1 MSRRT
6 SHLARGTALTL
17 SAATAV
23 LGIAATAL
31 VLLPPLSWQ
40 TWQYALLTL
49 EFSLFLALATMLGA
63 ALALLCS
70 RGRHRRTPITL
81 VSINTVLLIA
91 ALVPPAALWSTARDT
106 GAELSLAEY
115 TAGLATST
123 DRDPTTL
130 VYTTPKD
137 EDGTHHLELD
147 VWEPATPAEEPL
159 PVVVNVHGGAE
170 DLPQSLL
177 PRWDTWL
184 ADEGHV
190 VVEVDHRYFPEGRWR
205 APVADVRCALGWVH
219 DNIADHGGDPD
230 RIALTGQSAG
240 GLLALLA
247 AYAPEEDIAP
257 SCQAPPV
264 EPDAVIAWYSA
275 TDGTADAPAL
285 PWRQRHSPIG
295 QELLE
300 SSEEMVGGALDE
312 LPEEY
317 AAMSP
322 IEHARPGL
330 PPTLLLMSGHDLF
343 LDVEDNR
350 RFAARLDEHGIE
362 NRLVELPWTEHMFD
376 LNWGG
381 FASQIARHEIQRFLT
396 DHLAPENT

>member
-1 MSRRT
+1 MIHSPSSTGRK
-6 SHLARGTALTL
+6 LALTL
-17 SAATAV
+17 AGVTATTGTAAV
-23 LGIAATAL
+23 AL
-31 VLLPPLSWQ
+31 VLLPPFSW
-40 TWQYALLTL
+40 TVWQYALLTL
-49 EFSLFLALATMLGA
+49 EFSLFLALAAAFGT
-63 ALALLCS
+63 ALALACTRS
-70 RGRHRRTPITL
+70 EHRRAPIALTT
-81 VSINTVLLIA
+81 INATVLLA
-91 ALVPPAALWSTARDT
+91 ALVPSATLWSTARDT
-106 GAELSLAEY
+106 GTELSPTEY

-130 VYTTPKD
+130 VYTTLLD
-137 EDGTHHLELD
+137 QDGTHDLELD
-147 VWEPATPAEEPL
+147 IWEATTPPEEPL

-184 ADEGHV
+184 ADEGHI
-190 VVEVDHRYFPEGRWR
+190 VVEVDYRYFPDGRWSV
-205 APVADVRCALGWVH
+205 PVADVRCALGWVH

-240 GLLALLA
+240 GLLTLLA
-247 AYAPEEDIAP
+247 AYTPEEDITP
-257 SCQAPPV
+257 SCEVPHV
-264 EPDAVIAWYSA
+264 EPNAVIAWYSV
-275 TDGTADAPAL
+275 TDGTADAPEV

-300 SSEEMVGGALDE
+300 SSEDMVGGSLDQR
-312 LPEEY
+312 PEEY

-322 IEHARPGL
+322 IEHIRPEL

-350 RFAARLDEHGIE
+350 RFAARLDEHGVE
-362 NRLVELPWTEHMFD
+362 HQLVELPWTEHMFD

-381 FASQIARHEIQRFLT
+381 FASQIARHQIGSFL
-396 DHLAPENT
+396 DQHLAHGNT